1 MAFSLYPS
9 LGLFRGLVI
18 MKVVLQRGAQV
29 SSSLS
34 SGQPGIWVMAVQDCV
49 FHSTRAGVFVLKKIT
64 L

>member
-34 SGQPGIWVMAVQDCV
+34 LGQLGIWLI
-49 FHSTRAGVFVLKKIT
+49 AGPSLHVA
-64 L
+64 